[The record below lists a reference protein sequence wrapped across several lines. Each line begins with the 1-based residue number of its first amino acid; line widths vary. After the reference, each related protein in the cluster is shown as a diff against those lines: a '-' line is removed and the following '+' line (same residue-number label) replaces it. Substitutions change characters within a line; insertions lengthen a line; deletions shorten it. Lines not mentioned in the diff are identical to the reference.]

1 MSNISWK
8 AWIPNFITIGR
19 TLFFWLFIFL
29 VAISYQKNETL
40 HLTAFILS
48 GAFYMMDFLDGF
60 AARRLDRQGVK
71 GAMSELGSLL
81 DQGSDKIVSM
91 TMLLYYVTLDI
102 FPPLV
107 IIFLFIA
114 TTIIFFRDLLLS
126 SIRLVAK
133 SHNVEFQTSSM
144 GKVRTTFVG
153 FGGAMLYVWFYWG
166 GSNPLVQHVI
176 WGILIA
182 FAAVIALLGFIKPHI
197 RAKWVPLKWDKI
209 CIVATTATAAIYPPY
224 TLLLGLII
232 ITMYT
237 LVDYWVRFLG
247 TGRATKSK
255 EDMHPIIE
263 SSMIHSTI
271 SLTLAA
277 VTMLAVRFTLVGA
290 IAISSAIFMLQLAWS
305 AAKIPKPQAT

>member
-1 MSNISWK
+1 MSNMSGNWK

-19 TLFFWLFIFL
+19 TLFFWMFIFL
-29 VAISYQKNETL
+29 V
-40 HLTAFILS
+40 
-48 GAFYMMDFLDGF
+48 AFYMMDFLDGF

-71 GAMSELGSLL
+71 GAMSELGGLL
-81 DQGSDKIVSM
+81 DQGSDKIVAM
-91 TMLLYYVTLDI
+91 TMFLYFVTLSI

-107 IIFLFIA
+107 IVFLFIT
-114 TTIIFFRDLLLS
+114 TTIMFFRDLLLS
-126 SIRLVAK
+126 SVRLVAK

-166 GSNPLVQHVI
+166 ESNPVIQHVI
-176 WGILIA
+176 WSVLIA
-182 FAAVIALLGFIKPHI
+182 FAAIIVLLGFIKPHI

-224 TLLLGLII
+224 TLLVGLII
-232 ITMYT
+232 ITLYT

-247 TGRATKSK
+247 TAKAAKTKM
-255 EDMHPIIE
+255 EMHQLIE
-263 SSMIHSTI
+263 SSIFHSTI

-305 AAKIPKPQAT
+305 AAKIPKTQVP